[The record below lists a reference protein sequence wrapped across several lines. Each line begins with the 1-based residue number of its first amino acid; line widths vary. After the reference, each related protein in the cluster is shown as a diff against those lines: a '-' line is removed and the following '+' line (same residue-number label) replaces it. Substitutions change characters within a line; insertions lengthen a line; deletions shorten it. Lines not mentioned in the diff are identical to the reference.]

1 MNNKFLII
9 GGDLRIRNL
18 AHMLIEDGNEVYTY
32 GISNVK
38 NSIECKTIQ
47 EGVNKADIIIG
58 PVPFSK
64 DNIHILSEDNIKIEE
79 LTSVLENKILI
90 AGNIKVYVYDELK
103 NKNVKIID
111 ILNKEEFAILN
122 SISTAEGAIQVAM
135 EKTEFILTGSNC
147 LILGFGRIGKVLAK
161 MLNGIGANVWCE
173 ARREQD
179 LAWIK
184 AYGYK
189 GIHLDKLNENLEKFD
204 IIFNTI
210 PSIILND
217 TNLKYIKNNALIV
230 ELASAPGGV
239 DKDVLNNYN
248 INYELALALPGKVAP
263 KTSAKFIKDIIY
275 KTKEE

>member
-1 MNNKFLII
+1 MENVFSVI
-9 GGDLRIRNL
+9 GGDLRIKKL
-18 AHMLIEDGNEVYTY
+18 VELLIEDGNVVYTY

-38 NSIECKTIQ
+38 NAIECENIVETIKNSNY
-47 EGVNKADIIIG
+47 VIG

-64 DNIHILSEDNIKIEE
+64 DNVHIFSDKEIEIEE
-79 LTSVLENKILI
+79 LTSVLENKTLI

-111 ILNKEEFAILN
+111 LLNKEELAVLN

-135 EKTEFILTGSNC
+135 EKTDYILTGANC
-147 LILGFGRIGKVLAK
+147 LVLGFGRIGKVLAK

-173 ARREQD
+173 ARRETD
-179 LAWIK
+179 LAWIR

-189 GIHLDKLNENLEKFD
+189 GIHLNELNGILGKFD

-217 TNLKYIKNNALIV
+217 SNLKYIKNDALIV
-230 ELASAPGGV
+230 ELASTPGGV
-239 DKDVLNNYN
+239 DKDILKNYN
-248 INYELALALPGKVAP
+248 IGYELALALPGKVAP
-263 KTSAKFIKDIIY
+263 KTSAEFIRNIIY

>member
-79 LTSVLENKILI
+79 LTSVLENKTLI